1 MPLRNSPTN
10 ETGKL
15 DDTMTQEYIVVMRK
29 KPLNIVAER
38 YSSYSVSSLKKKLKQ
53 SIKEAKRTNKSIS
66 KKKK

>member
-38 YSSYSVSSLKKKLKQ
+38 HSSYSVSSLKKKLKQ